1 MNEAM
6 WVLVGGT
13 LGWAAFEYLNAR
25 MRGGLAISV
34 IIGAVGGFCGGN
46 VVAPILGAV
55 RDDPNLFNP
64 FSIVVAVGSAA
75 VFLAIGIFLS
85 RRIRV

>member
-13 LGWAAFEYLNAR
+13 LGWAAFEYLHAR

-46 VVAPILGAV
+46 VVAPILGAAS
-55 RDDPNLFNP
+55 DDPNAFNLL
-64 FSIVVAVGSAA
+64 SIVVAIGSATL
-75 VFLAIGIFLS
+75 FLAIGIFMS